1 MKLRDIT
8 AKTDAELATL
18 ISSLRADLAQ
28 AAVDSRTKEIK
39 DVKQIG
45 RLKKAV
51 SRALTV
57 ANERQIARMEA
68 TE

>member
-8 AKTDAELATL
+8 AKTDAELTEL
-18 ISSLRADLAQ
+18 ISGLRADLAK

-45 RLKKAV
+45 RLKTAI

-57 ANERQIARMEA
+57 AR
-68 TE
+68 TGPG